1 MEMNKIK
8 ILSEYDI
15 KQILNMNLAIKAVE
29 EAYKQKIENN
39 QNWSKMAKE
48 YLKKCVDDSK
58 TWQELANVVAVCAS
72 LQDINM

>member
-1 MEMNKIK
+1 MTPEKFIK
-8 ILSEYDI
+8 
-15 KQILNMNLAIKAVE
+15 

-39 QNWSKMAKE
+39 QNWSKTAKE

>member
-1 MEMNKIK
+1 MTPEKFIK
-8 ILSEYDI
+8 
-15 KQILNMNLAIKAVE
+15 

-58 TWQELANVVAVCAS
+58 SWQALANVVAVCAS

>member
-1 MEMNKIK
+1 MSPERFIK
-8 ILSEYDI
+8 
-15 KQILNMNLAIKAVE
+15 

>member
-1 MEMNKIK
+1 MTPEKFIK
-8 ILSEYDI
+8 
-15 KQILNMNLAIKAVE
+15 

-39 QNWSKMAKE
+39 QNWSKLAKE